1 MVHLLEEMEA
11 YANENHIPIMLPDGI
26 DFLTDYI
33 KNNKVTKIL
42 EIGTAI
48 GYSAIK
54 MALVDPRIHVVS
66 IERDPERYRIAVEN
80 VHKAHLEQRIE
91 LIHKDAF
98 DVVLEDT
105 YDLIFIDAAKAQYI
119 KFFERYKQYL
129 EKDGVIVSDNLN
141 FHGYTHQKERIDSK
155 NLRQLVQKL
164 NKYITFLHEN
174 KEFHTEFYEVG
185 DGIGI
190 SRRIS

>member
-66 IERDPERYRIAVEN
+66 I
-80 VHKAHLEQRIE
+80 
-91 LIHKDAF
+91 KDAF

-119 KFFERYKQYL
+119 KFFEQYKQYL

-141 FHGYTHQKERIDSK
+141 FHGYTHQKERIESK